1 MPHQLTQF
9 REELGTDV
17 KESDYPSYATFLQD
31 MVELYYASFREAKL
45 FIQMKVHVKLH
56 SKLKDASKIQ
66 WLKPGRLVLVFS
78 PSDVT
83 DDNFRTSAKLV
94 FQFTGPLR
102 IVKVH
107 RNAVHLQY
115 LDGTPHTTRSI
126 KHVFPYNREHDE
138 LLQAVDKY
146 TLTPGEQAEAT
157 GFKQGDMCIATTRQ
171 DGRKLFILGLIVR
184 KIDDLNFEVHC
195 WNTYDSKK
203 RLGLRVYAPDLTRTP
218 KERNGSLRSRIILG
232 LLI

>member
-1 MPHQLTQF
+1 MNINKTSTTPYHPETNGKNENSHRFLMSIVRILCEKCPTRWADCSLVAAFAWNTSTIKELNYLTPHELTYGEMCNMPHQLTQF

-45 FIQMKVHVKLH
+45 FIQMKLHVKLH
-56 SKLKDASKIQ
+56 SKLKDASKVP

-126 KHVFPYNREHDE
+126 KHVYPYNREHDE
-138 LLQAVDKY
+138 LL
-146 TLTPGEQAEAT
+146 
-157 GFKQGDMCIATTRQ
+157 
-171 DGRKLFILGLIVR
+171 
-184 KIDDLNFEVHC
+184 
-195 WNTYDSKK
+195 
-203 RLGLRVYAPDLTRTP
+203 
-218 KERNGSLRSRIILG
+218 
-232 LLI
+232 